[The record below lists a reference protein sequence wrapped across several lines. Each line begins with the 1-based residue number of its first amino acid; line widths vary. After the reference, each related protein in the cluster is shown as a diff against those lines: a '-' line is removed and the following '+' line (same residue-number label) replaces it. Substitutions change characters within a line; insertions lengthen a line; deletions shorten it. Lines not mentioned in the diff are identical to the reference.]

1 MEPWKM
7 KRKKDFAATI
17 IAPGLRSFIG
27 CEAMI
32 SP

>member
-17 IAPGLRSFIG
+17 IAPLA
-27 CEAMI
+27 CEVLLDAKL
-32 SP
+32 